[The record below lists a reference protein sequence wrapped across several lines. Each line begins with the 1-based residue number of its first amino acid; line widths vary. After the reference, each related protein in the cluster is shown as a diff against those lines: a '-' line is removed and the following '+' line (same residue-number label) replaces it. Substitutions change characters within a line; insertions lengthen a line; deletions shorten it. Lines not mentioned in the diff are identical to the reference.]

1 MWAFIR
7 LIRAT
12 LAFGLI
18 ALDYLIQLGLSRLF
32 PRSARIE
39 RRWER
44 LHDRN
49 ARRLYRGCVR
59 LRGVYIKMGQ
69 VLSVMGSFL
78 PAAFQRE
85 LEGLQD
91 AVPPQ
96 PWRVIRRALAQALG
110 EDFLRHFKTF
120 QETPVAAASLG
131 QVHAAETVE
140 GQRVAVKVLYPNV
153 KTIIRVDLRVL
164 GWAMQLYKLFVP
176 MQQLDRVL
184 VQLRAMLARETDLTQ
199 EARALGRMAADFAD
213 EPTVALPPVVPALST
228 ATVLTMGFMDGVK
241 ISDRAGLAA
250 LGCDPHAVG
259 EILVK
264 AFYRAI
270 FVHRFFHADPHPGNF
285 LVTRGD
291 DGAPRLVI
299 LDLGSAAE
307 LDDRL
312 AGGITHLLAGFMSRN
327 DAMIVA
333 GMERIGF
340 VAPDGDRALLQR
352 TVSTYFRK
360 LAELNLSD
368 LSQVDFR
375 TAERFIDP
383 DLKRRELR
391 SLMRALAYPEGW
403 FEVERT
409 AIMLFALS
417 ANLAPKLN
425 TIEVGFPWVMRFLA
439 KNPLPMAPRPTVAT
453 PSREGLPA
461 EAGAADR
468 VDVTPLAALAE
479 PAPVGQALG
488 S

>member
-1 MWAFIR
+1 MWATVR

-18 ALDYLIQLGLSRLF
+18 ALDYLLQLGLARLF
-32 PRSARIE
+32 PRSGWVD

-44 LHDRN
+44 LHARN

-69 VLSVMGSFL
+69 VLSVMGTFL
-78 PAAFQRE
+78 PAPFQRE
-85 LEGLQD
+85 LAGLQD

-96 PWRVIRRALAQALG
+96 PWRTIRRALVQALG
-110 EDFLRHFKTF
+110 EDFMRHFRTF
-120 QETPVAAASLG
+120 SETPVAAASLG
-131 QVHAAETVE
+131 QVHAAETVDGE
-140 GQRVAVKVLYPNV
+140 RVAVKVLYPNV
-153 KTIIRVDLRVL
+153 KTIIKVDLRVL
-164 GWAMQLYKLFVP
+164 GWAMWLYKLFVP

-184 VQLRAMLARETDLTQ
+184 VQLRAMLERETDLTQ
-199 EARALGRMAADFAD
+199 EARALARMAADFAD
-213 EPTVALPPVVPALST
+213 EPAVALPPVVPALST

-241 ISDRAGLAA
+241 VSDKAGLLA
-250 LGCDPHAVG
+250 LGLDPHAVG
-259 EILVK
+259 EVLVK

-291 DGAPRLVI
+291 AGAPRLVI

-312 AGGITHLLAGFMSRN
+312 AGGITHLLAGFMARN

-333 GMERIGF
+333 GMEKIGF
-340 VAPDGDRALLQR
+340 VAPDGDRALLQQ
-352 TVSTYFRK
+352 TVAKYFAK
-360 LAELNLSD
+360 LAELNLTD

-375 TAERFIDP
+375 TAERFVDP
-383 DLKRRELR
+383 ELKRRELR
-391 SLMRALAYPEGW
+391 TLMRALAYPEGW

-439 KNPLPMAPRPTVAT
+439 KNPLPMVPRPTVEAAAHSASPTGTAHVDAT
-453 PSREGLPA
+453 PLG
-461 EAGAADR
+461 
-468 VDVTPLAALAE
+468 ALAE
-479 PAPVGQALG
+479 PAPVGQAQG